1 MWDAGKF
8 AQNANKFV
16 ENVGKFPKNASN
28 FLDKKKIEQ
37 NEQLS
42 CETHYLSIFVVFS
55 LFPYMSL
62 VHSKKCIHQTLFY

>member
-28 FLDKKKIEQ
+28 FLDKKKLNKMNNYHVRPI
-37 NEQLS
+37 
-42 CETHYLSIFVVFS
+42 I
-55 LFPYMSL
+55 
-62 VHSKKCIHQTLFY
+62 